1 MKYFWNGLRDSEI
14 HGSAPDEAVELTEAE
29 FRVLIDAQARGC
41 RIELDADGIPI
52 AVEPA
57 VPPLDELK
65 KRAGAT
71 LWSNYKQHQQRYVDA
86 EDLTLATVCAAQGS
100 ALNTTTKHRAI
111 AAQVHRFFICHFSL
125 SAVLS
130 LYHSFKQIANVFCPF
145 LGSCRFLV
153 CFHKKVHC
161 NSGIH
166 AESLC
171 GLSP

>member
-1 MKYFWNGLRDSEI
+1 MKYFWDGLRDSEI

-71 LWSNYKQHQQRYVDA
+71 LWSNYKQHPQRYVDA

-100 ALNTTTKHRAI
+100 AKG
-111 AAQVHRFFICHFSL
+111 AAVQQWVMALWSDYYQVRDRIDAAHDIEE
-125 SAVLS
+125 
-130 LYHSFKQIANVFCPF
+130 
-145 LGSCRFLV
+145 LGSINLAPDPENVPPYTIRELNEEAAAALAV
-153 CFHKKVHC
+153 QQ
-161 NSGIH
+161 NNQ
-166 AESLC
+166 EET
-171 GLSP
+171 P

>member
-1 MKYFWNGLRDSEI
+1 MKYFWDGLRDSEI
-14 HGSAPDEAVELTEAE
+14 HGSAPDEAVELPEAE

-100 ALNTTTKHRAI
+100 AKG
-111 AAQVHRFFICHFSL
+111 AAVQQWVMALWSDYYQVRDRIDAAHDIEE
-125 SAVLS
+125 
-130 LYHSFKQIANVFCPF
+130 
-145 LGSCRFLV
+145 LGSINLAPDPENVPPYTIRELNEEAAAALAV
-153 CFHKKVHC
+153 QQ
-161 NSGIH
+161 NNQ
-166 AESLC
+166 EET
-171 GLSP
+171 P

>member
-1 MKYFWNGLRDSEI
+1 MKYFWDGLRDSEI

-52 AVEPA
+52 AVKPA

-100 ALNTTTKHRAI
+100 AKG
-111 AAQVHRFFICHFSL
+111 AAVQQWVMALWSDYYQVRDRIDAAHDIEE
-125 SAVLS
+125 
-130 LYHSFKQIANVFCPF
+130 
-145 LGSCRFLV
+145 LGSINLAPDPENVPPYTIRELNEEAAAALAV
-153 CFHKKVHC
+153 QQ
-161 NSGIH
+161 NNQ
-166 AESLC
+166 EET
-171 GLSP
+171 P

>member
-1 MKYFWNGLRDSEI
+1 MKYFWNGLRDSDI

-100 ALNTTTKHRAI
+100 AKG
-111 AAQVHRFFICHFSL
+111 AAVQQWVMALWSDYYQVRDRIDAAHDIEE
-125 SAVLS
+125 
-130 LYHSFKQIANVFCPF
+130 
-145 LGSCRFLV
+145 LGSINLAPDPENVPPYTIRELNEEAAAALAV
-153 CFHKKVHC
+153 QQ
-161 NSGIH
+161 NNQ
-166 AESLC
+166 EET
-171 GLSP
+171 P

>member
-1 MKYFWNGLRDSEI
+1 MKYFWDGLRDSEI

-29 FRVLIDAQARGC
+29 FCVLIDAQARGC

-100 ALNTTTKHRAI
+100 AKGAAVQQWVMALWSDYYQVRDRIDAAHDIEELGSINLAPDPENVPPYTIRELNEEAAAAL
-111 AAQVHRFFICHFSL
+111 AAQ
-125 SAVLS
+125 
-130 LYHSFKQIANVFCPF
+130 QNNQEETP
-145 LGSCRFLV
+145 
-153 CFHKKVHC
+153 
-161 NSGIH
+161 
-166 AESLC
+166 
-171 GLSP
+171 

>member
-1 MKYFWNGLRDSEI
+1 MKYFWDGLRDSEI

-100 ALNTTTKHRAI
+100 AKGAAVQQWVMALWSDYYQVRDRIDAAHDIEELGSINLAPDPENVPPYTIRELNEE
-111 AAQVHRFFICHFSL
+111 AA
-125 SAVLS
+125 AVLAV
-130 LYHSFKQIANVFCPF
+130 QQNNQEETP
-145 LGSCRFLV
+145 
-153 CFHKKVHC
+153 
-161 NSGIH
+161 
-166 AESLC
+166 
-171 GLSP
+171 

>member
-100 ALNTTTKHRAI
+100 AKG
-111 AAQVHRFFICHFSL
+111 AAVQQWVMALWSDYYQVRDRIDAAHDIEE
-125 SAVLS
+125 
-130 LYHSFKQIANVFCPF
+130 
-145 LGSCRFLV
+145 LGSINLAPDPENVPPYTIRELNEEAAAALAV
-153 CFHKKVHC
+153 QQ
-161 NSGIH
+161 NNQ
-166 AESLC
+166 EET
-171 GLSP
+171 P

>member
-1 MKYFWNGLRDSEI
+1 MKYFWDGLRDSEI

-100 ALNTTTKHRAI
+100 AKG
-111 AAQVHRFFICHFSL
+111 AAVQQWVMALWSDYYQVRDRIDAAHDIEE
-125 SAVLS
+125 
-130 LYHSFKQIANVFCPF
+130 
-145 LGSCRFLV
+145 LGSINLAPDPENVPPYTIRELNEEAAAALAV
-153 CFHKKVHC
+153 QQ
-161 NSGIH
+161 NNQ
-166 AESLC
+166 EET
-171 GLSP
+171 P